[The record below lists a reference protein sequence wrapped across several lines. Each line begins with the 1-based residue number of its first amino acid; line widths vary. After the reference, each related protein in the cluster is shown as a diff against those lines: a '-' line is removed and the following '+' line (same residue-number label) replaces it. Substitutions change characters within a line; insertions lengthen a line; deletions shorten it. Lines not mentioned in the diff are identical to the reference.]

1 MEGQAEESARKK
13 VELLGRL
20 RQSIAQEQK
29 HLAMMRKQEQELAK
43 KHAEVVAQVEH
54 LKRTSHASASDIH
67 NLRNRYSYHVSRMQ
81 AEYRQHSERLAE
93 KREDSNRH
101 IKNLE
106 EEASDLGVGLNKDL
120 ARAEYYRGQDQIADS
135 NIEIMENRRMIAR
148 KKEELARMDLDRA
161 RLATLSQQVL
171 EAEAVAKEKVAM
183 MIDESHSRA
192 FRQISTAHGDMF
204 DAQKDLI
211 TETALAKSAVAEA
224 LEAKEGVAKE
234 QEQQDELR
242 AKLEAVKDEYR
253 KVVAD
258 AQVYRSKAVM
268 AEDHARLLTR
278 RTEQSK
284 EELTDLKADEK
295 DRWESAEQAIHEV
308 ETAEGNEAV
317 AKTKGSVEHRLSQ
330 AEVEHAQELREQA
343 QLELEHSQHRLYSA
357 EAAYRDMAHKKER
370 TMVEAEKS
378 IGMAKGGDA
387 DLEIA
392 AEKRHTSRQIAR
404 EMRVSAKR
412 KEKQAEGMMHSLGAL
427 AALARQAARVADASR
442 VRAEKAAGIDATC
455 GNGSCP

>member
-1 MEGQAEESARKK
+1 MEGQAEESEREK

-29 HLAMMRKQEQELAK
+29 HLALMRKQEQELAK
-43 KHAEVVAQVEH
+43 KHAEVEAQVEH

-67 NLRNRYSYHVSRMQ
+67 HLRDRYSYHVDRMQ

-93 KREDSNRH
+93 SREDSHRR

-106 EEASDLGVGLNKDL
+106 EEASDLGAGVAKDL
-120 ARAEYYRGQDQIADS
+120 AKAQYYRGQDQIADDS
-135 NIEIMENRRMIAR
+135 IETMERRRMIAR
-148 KKEELARMDLDRA
+148 KKEELARMDLDKA
-161 RLATLSQQVL
+161 RLATLSQQVR

-192 FRQISTAHGDMF
+192 IRQVSTAHGEMF
-204 DAQKDLI
+204 NAQKVLM

-224 LEAKEGVAKE
+224 LEAKQGVARE

-242 AKLEAVKDEYR
+242 AKLSAVRQEYR
-253 KVVAD
+253 KVVAET
-258 AQVYRSKAVM
+258 QHYKSKAVM

-278 RTEQSK
+278 RSEKSR
-284 EELTDLKADEK
+284 EDLTDLKAEERDK
-295 DRWESAEQAIHEV
+295 WESAEQAIHEV

-317 AKTKGSVEHRLSQ
+317 AKTKGAVEHRLSQ

-343 QLELEHSQHRLYSA
+343 EQELEHSQHRLYAA
-357 EAAYRDMAHKKER
+357 EGAARDMTHRKER
-370 TMVEAEKS
+370 TMVEAENS
-378 IGMAKGGDA
+378 IGMAKRGDA
-387 DLEIA
+387 DLEVA
-392 AEKRHTSRQIAR
+392 AEKRHTSRQMAR
-404 EMRVSAKR
+404 EMRASAKR

-442 VRAEKAAGIDATC
+442 ARAEKAAGINPTC
-455 GNGSCP
+455 GDGPCP